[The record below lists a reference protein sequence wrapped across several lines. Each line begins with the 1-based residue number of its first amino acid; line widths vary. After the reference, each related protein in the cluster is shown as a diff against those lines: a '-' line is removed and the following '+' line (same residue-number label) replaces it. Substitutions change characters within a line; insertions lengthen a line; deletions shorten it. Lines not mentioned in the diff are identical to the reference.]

1 MKKFKVLFV
10 MMLCTLLLVGCST
23 KEEQNNNSKEQNN
36 NSKEQVK
43 IETNGDVYQSNM
55 PAEEKDILKNID
67 VKFEKAE
74 SGQYVMFITNN
85 NTFVIPDLEI
95 SVNFYKDGKIVD
107 TAKDGHDAIL
117 PGYTVVSDFDSY
129 ESFDDAKY
137 DLELDWSNSY
147 KNHSDKVK
155 VDYNINSS
163 KDVLVTVTNNNDY
176 EIEEIEVIVVFY
188 NKDGKLLGTSYAEDI
203 YHVAAGKSKTESL
216 YLKEYSL
223 QNQIDSVKIY
233 INQAHTF

>member
-1 MKKFKVLFV
+1 MKEMIVAVITLVIGFVLLIKGADFFV
-10 MMLCTLLLVGCST
+10 EGSASIARRLRVPSLIIGMTIVAMGTSLPECAVSVTAS
-23 KEEQNNNSKEQNN
+23 
-36 NSKEQVK
+36 
-43 IETNGDVYQSNM
+43 
-55 PAEEKDILKNID
+55 
-67 VKFEKAE
+67 
-74 SGQYVMFITNN
+74 ITNN

-129 ESFDDAKY
+129 EIFDDAKY

-155 VDYNINSS
+155 ADYNINSS